1 MLTNR
6 NRHITLHC
14 EIAVYEF
21 CFVMILRICF
31 ERMYEGILYVPCCC
45 LYCSDNCLGTVFYLS
60 VSSTWGRSYSLLM
73 LRWSLTNCFVL
84 SFRHLKSY
92 NWLLFSSFNQWPKP
106 LETIF
111 FFFFAYF
118 LQMWKI
124 SKHGFGYYLYCSFA
138 ALITIASSLIS
149 STPFK
154 KKLLRCVYIYVNYLH
169 SL

>member
-111 FFFFAYF
+111 FFF
-118 LQMWKI
+118 L
-124 SKHGFGYYLYCSFA
+124 HTSFKCERSQSMDLVIIFTA
-138 ALITIASSLIS
+138 PLLLSSLLLLLWF
-149 STPFK
+149 PQHHLK
-154 KKLLRCVYIYVNYLH
+154 KNCYDVYIFM
-169 SL
+169 

>member
-6 NRHITLHC
+6 NMHIRLHC

-21 CFVMILRICF
+21 CFMTILCSCF
-31 ERMYEGILYVPCCC
+31 DRVYEGILYVPCCC
-45 LYCSDNCLGTVFYLS
+45 LYCSDNCPGTVFYLS
-60 VSSTWGRSYSLLM
+60 VSSTWGRNCSLLM
-73 LRWSLTNCFVL
+73 LRWSLTNCLVL

-92 NWLLFSSFNQWPKP
+92 NWLLFLSFNQWPKP

-111 FFFFAYF
+111 FFCI

-138 ALITIASSLIS
+138 AFIT
-149 STPFK
+149 
-154 KKLLRCVYIYVNYLH
+154 LLLLLWFPQHHLKEICYNVDIFM
-169 SL
+169 

>member
-31 ERMYEGILYVPCCC
+31 ERMYERILYVPCCC

-111 FFFFAYF
+111 FFFCILPSNVKDLKAWIWLLSLLLLCCSHHYCFFSDF
-118 LQMWKI
+118 LN
-124 SKHGFGYYLYCSFA
+124 
-138 ALITIASSLIS
+138 TI
-149 STPFK
+149 
-154 KKLLRCVYIYVNYLH
+154 
-169 SL
+169 